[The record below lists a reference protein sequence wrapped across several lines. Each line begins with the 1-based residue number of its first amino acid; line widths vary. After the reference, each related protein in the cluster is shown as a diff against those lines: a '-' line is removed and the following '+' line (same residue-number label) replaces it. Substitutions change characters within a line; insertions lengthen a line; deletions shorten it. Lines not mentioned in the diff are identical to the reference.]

1 MLKIKSNMS
10 PPITLY
16 ATRSANMKILVCFAA
31 LTCAILFVQSTDSSA
46 GKSGAGSNG
55 SNEDPSCATPNPAS
69 GYASP
74 LKLPNSKREIK
85 VYNVDYVET
94 RPHKPVCLSKMA
106 DDTMLWASG
115 SSKKF
120 KIKIYAAKNQ
130 DPHCE
135 QHPFLKAPPT
145 ETVDGYFSGSLKP
158 TVPNFCEYEVE
169 FQLESGQVSDP
180 HIRTGP

>member
-1 MLKIKSNMS
+1 
-10 PPITLY
+10 
-16 ATRSANMKILVCFAA
+16 MKTFVCFVA
-31 LTCAILFVQSTDSSA
+31 LTCAMLFAQSTESSSA
-46 GKSGAGSNG
+46 ESGGGSNG
-55 SNEDPSCATPNPAS
+55 SKEDPSCATPNPAS

-74 LKLPNSKREIK
+74 VKLPNSKREVK
-85 VYNVDYVET
+85 VYNVDYMET
-94 RPHKPVCLSKMA
+94 HPHQPVCLSKMA

-158 TVPNFCEYEVE
+158 TVPNFCVYEVE

-180 HIRTGP
+180 HIRTTP